1 VLITHSGCEV
11 LSNLER
17 SFEGC
22 HIE

>member
-11 LSNLER
+11 LTTLDKT
-17 SFEGC
+17 FEGC